1 MGRALFL
8 FIPLWLLATKSE
20 AIDLSAAGG
29 WGETVNA
36 SDLVAG
42 AGTKLIDTYES
53 LTDATYLAISDCTD
67 DSDSWRVDA
76 RRVDEGGWYGDFTL
90 YVERTSNGT
99 GNGSISGELSYVE
112 INSIDTQIFSGTGDR
127 SNITIQYKLTGMS
140 INVSPSN
147 YNTMV
152 LFTVVDIP

>member
-1 MGRALFL
+1 MF
-8 FIPLWLLATKSE
+8 PLWLLATKSE

-29 WGETVNA
+29 WGETIDA

-42 AGTKLIDTYES
+42 AGTNLVDTYES
-53 LTDATYLAISDCTD
+53 FTDATYLTISDCID

-76 RRVDEGGWYGDFTL
+76 RRVGEDGWYSDFTL
-90 YVERTSNGT
+90 YVKRTSDGS

-112 INSIDTQIFSGTGDR
+112 ITSTDTQIFSGTGDR